1 MSCGTVEPLRPGF
14 LIASGEWV
22 RSKAKSTHRLWNQR
36 PRFQSQLCH
45 FNMLQSFNLSV
56 PVFSSRSA
64 GIIGLWL
71 GLPAV
76 MHTKHLLSTG
86 SDKGH
91 HSRVRCCPPY
101 LHTTSAFGS
110 CTDSFQYLRVLYFN
124 TIKLGF
130 LETTRIC
137 T

>member
-14 LIASGEWV
+14 LIARGEWV
-22 RSKAKSTHRLWNQR
+22 RSEAKSTHRLWNQR
-36 PRFQSQLCH
+36 PRFSPGSAISIGSSHVTSLH
-45 FNMLQSFNLSV
+45 LSPHLRV
-56 PVFSSRSA
+56 QA
-64 GIIGLWL
+64 LL
-71 GLPAV
+71 GSGWVTAV
-76 MHTKHLLSTG
+76 MHTKRLLSTG

-110 CTDSFQYLRVLYFN
+110 CTDSFQNLRVLYFN

-130 LETTRIC
+130 LETTRIY